1 VDLREDK
8 VFAQIG
14 ESGDDNHRRWILDT
28 GATNHMSGARSV
40 FSEINFRVHGSVK
53 FSDGSIV
60 DIEGRNTIL
69 FLNKS
74 SEHRRLSEVYYIPR
88 LRVNI
93 INLRKME
100 EGGCTIIIK
109 QGVLRILDESER
121 LLTKVQ

>member
-28 GATNHMSGARSV
+28 GATNHMSGARSA

-53 FSDGSIV
+53 FGDNSIV

-69 FLNKS
+69 FLSKS
-74 SEHRRLSEVYYIPR
+74 NEHRRLSEVYYIPR

-93 INLRKME
+93 ISLRKME